1 MIDLVFD
8 IESFEQKCVVIKV
21 LLWPYQ
27 LKKHMVTIVID
38 QLLSNGAMYEHIC
51 LENINKLY
59 KSARKFDDQQ
69 QYKSVIEAK
78 IVSIP
83 ERFTENSPISPGP
96 YVTVK
101 NNGVIKS
108 LRLFTELFYVKIKLL
123 SNW

>member
-1 MIDLVFD
+1 
-8 IESFEQKCVVIKV
+8 
-21 LLWPYQ
+21 
-27 LKKHMVTIVID
+27 
-38 QLLSNGAMYEHIC
+38 MYEHRFLKTIK
-51 LENINKLY
+51 KLY
-59 KSARKFDDQQ
+59 KPDGKCDNQN
-69 QYKSVIEAK
+69 QYKAILEAAM
-78 IVSIP
+78 VSTT